1 MPHASV
7 PQKNDKRAM
16 NEAIHICYGG
26 NRRVF
31 PGLLLSALSI
41 IKHTD
46 RPVRLYVLSMDLHEQ
61 DACYLPFSEQQM
73 EVLNAVLREK
83 NPESGALL
91 IDVGDAYRRSLAGGK
106 NKKSYYTPY
115 ATLRLYLNELDGLPD
130 KLLYLDIDTM
140 CRSDVSELYDTD
152 VSCCEFA
159 GVPDRLGK
167 FFVNRHYCNS
177 GVLLLNMKRI
187 RENKLFERVRD
198 YVASHRMFT
207 PDQSALNKL
216 AERKL
221 LLPRKFNEQSK
232 PSAETVIK
240 HFCRDVRFLPFFHTY
255 NVKQWHREK
264 VHNKLKIHD
273 FDDIYEQYDKLAE
286 RYACLGTEE

>member
-1 MPHASV
+1 MLPAVQRTADGSSER
-7 PQKNDKRAM
+7 RA
-16 NEAIHICYGG
+16 A
-26 NRRVF
+26 R
-31 PGLLLSALSI
+31 
-41 IKHTD
+41 
-46 RPVRLYVLSMDLHEQ
+46 
-61 DACYLPFSEQQM
+61 
-73 EVLNAVLREK
+73 K

-91 IDVGDAYRRSLAGGK
+91 IDVGDAYRRSLAVGK

-216 AERKL
+216 AGSKL

-232 PSAETVIK
+232 PCGGNGDQA
-240 HFCRDVRFLPFFHTY
+240 FLPRRALSALLPH
-255 NVKQWHREK
+255 
-264 VHNKLKIHD
+264 L
-273 FDDIYEQYDKLAE
+273 
-286 RYACLGTEE
+286 

>member
-83 NPESGALL
+83 NPESGAVLV
-91 IDVGDAYRRSLAGGK
+91 DVGDAYRRSLAGGK
-106 NKKSYYTPY
+106 NSKSYYTPY
-115 ATLRLYLNELDGLPD
+115 TMLRLYMNELQGLPD
-130 KLLYLDIDTM
+130 KILYLDVDTM
-140 CRSDVSELYDTD
+140 CKSDVSELYDTD
-152 VSCCEFA
+152 VTEYEFA

-167 FFVNRHYCNS
+167 CFVNRRYCNA
-177 GVLLLNMKRI
+177 GVLLFNLAAI
-187 RENKLFERVRD
+187 REKRLFERARE
-198 YVASHRMFT
+198 YIYTHRMFT

-232 PSAETVIK
+232 PSGETVIK

-264 VHNKLKIHD
+264 VHQKLKIHD
-273 FDDIYEQYDKLAE
+273 FDDIYEQYDELQKK
-286 RYACLGTEE
+286 YDFD